1 MWNDL
6 GIVDVKPKKKP
17 AETTV
22 KVTGE
27 APLLLCN
34 ALAKKGFLKY
44 SQVEQKDST
53 AIFNAML
60 KVIEDKVYGGIRA
73 KRY

>member
-1 MWNDL
+1 M
-6 GIVDVKPKKKP
+6 
-17 AETTV
+17 
-22 KVTGE
+22 TGE

-44 SQVEQKDST
+44 SQVESRDTT